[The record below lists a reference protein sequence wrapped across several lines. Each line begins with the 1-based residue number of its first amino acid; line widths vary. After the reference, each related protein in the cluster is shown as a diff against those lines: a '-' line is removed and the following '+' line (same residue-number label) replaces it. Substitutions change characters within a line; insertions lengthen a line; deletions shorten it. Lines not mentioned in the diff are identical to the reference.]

1 MIRSEAHKAFVRSL
15 PCAARN
21 EHCAGPIEAAHV
33 RMGSDG
39 GMGMKPGDDNIVPLC
54 RGHHETQHR
63 QGEYP
68 FWLDHP
74 CKGRPHPLASGLW
87 LSSGDT
93 RTCTKAVN
101 RFAATGEV

>member
-1 MIRSEAHKAFVRSL
+1 MIRSKKHKRFVNWL
-15 PCAARN
+15 PCAARSEYCEGN
-21 EHCAGPIEAAHV
+21 TEAAHI
-33 RMGSDG
+33 RMASDG

-54 RGHHETQHR
+54 RRHHEMQHQ
-63 QGEYP
+63 QGEHP
-68 FWLDHP
+68 FWLNHP
-74 CKGRPHPLASGLW
+74 CKGRPHPLASALW